1 MQTARR
7 SFLKYTSILGLI
19 SLTSI
24 SLFGAIPK
32 YEEEEIGTTYMDVDF
47 DPDSWL

>member
-7 SFLKYTSILGLI
+7 NFLKYTSIVGFM
-19 SLTSI
+19 SI
-24 SLFGAIPK
+24 SLFGAMPK
-32 YEEEEIGTTYMDVDF
+32 YEVEEIGATHMDADF